1 MIVEDI
7 ATDPLWADCRES
19 ALSHSLRACWST
31 PIFSSQGKV
40 IGTIAMYYRE
50 LRGPS
55 PRDQENVEQ
64 ITHLAGVAI
73 ERKTTQ
79 EALRR
84 SEAHLAEAQRLTKT
98 GSWAYEPSTG
108 KTTYWSDEMFRIF
121 GLDPQEGPSS
131 EKFWRLVHPEDHGRV
146 RQRVEREARDKRE
159 YVDDYRIVL
168 ADGTVKHIH
177 DIGHPVFDASGSLV
191 EFVGTNIDVTER
203 KRADQ
208 ALRESEERFRTLVQF
223 SFDVYWESDVQ
234 HRFVRLEYGEGL
246 TETPEPGSE
255 IGKTRLG
262 TPIRGA

>member
-7 ATDPLWADCRES
+7 ATDPLWADCRAS

-31 PIFSSQGKV
+31 PIFSAQGKV

-50 LRGPS
+50 PRGPS

-79 EALRR
+79 EALLR

-131 EKFWRLVHPEDHGRV
+131 EKFWRLVPGGS
-146 RQRVEREARDKRE
+146 RQGETARREGGPRQKR
-159 YVDDYRIVL
+159 
-168 ADGTVKHIH
+168 
-177 DIGHPVFDASGSLV
+177 
-191 EFVGTNIDVTER
+191 
-203 KRADQ
+203 
-208 ALRESEERFRTLVQF
+208 
-223 SFDVYWESDVQ
+223 
-234 HRFVRLEYGEGL
+234 
-246 TETPEPGSE
+246 
-255 IGKTRLG
+255 
-262 TPIRGA
+262 IRR